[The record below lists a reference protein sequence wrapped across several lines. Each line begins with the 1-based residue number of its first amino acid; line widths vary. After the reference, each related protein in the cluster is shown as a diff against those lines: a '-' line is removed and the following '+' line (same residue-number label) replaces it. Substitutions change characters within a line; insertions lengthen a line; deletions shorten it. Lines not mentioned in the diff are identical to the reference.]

1 MSDYD
6 LQTIITENQNIKH
19 TTDERIRKS
28 SKDFIH
34 LALESSTDFD
44 IQIVQAGPHL
54 IRSAEICINQIEIQ
68 LNIIRTLSVLSE
80 HDSCCNAIVAMS
92 PRLAILLGPIL
103 INDSPNRTRKMNN
116 DENATFL
123 SNKLLGLVNRIGYI
137 LGNIMAKS
145 DSARQCFYNNDAAME
160 YLLKAL
166 EYHTSDE
173 MMFRRLKNDAINDD
187 TRNVDDD
194 TPNDHQIDT
203 VIDVV
208 IKLIRVVANLS
219 VNAEVGYKLANLH
232 QFGTIF
238 LNILNM
244 LNKYQM
250 NFVCI
255 QQQYCYIAIMTLLFR
270 MPAND

>member
-1 MSDYD
+1 M
-6 LQTIITENQNIKH
+6 ENQNIKH

-34 LALESSTDFD
+34 LALESSNDFD
-44 IQIVQAGPHL
+44 IQIVYAGPHL

-80 HDSCCNAIVAMS
+80 HDSCCNAIAAMS

-103 INDSPNRTRKMNN
+103 MENSPNRIRKKMNN
-116 DENATFL
+116 DDENATLL

-145 DSARQCFYNNDAAME
+145 DSARLCFYNNDAAME
-160 YLLKAL
+160 YLVKAL

-173 MMFRRLKNDAINDD
+173 IIMFRRLKNDTINDD
-187 TRNVDDD
+187 VRNVDDD
-194 TPNDHQIDT
+194 TLNDHQIDT

-208 IKLIRVVANLS
+208 IKFIRVVANLS
-219 VNAEVGYKLANLH
+219 VNADVGYKLANFH

-255 QQQYCYIAIMTLLFR
+255 MYSTNNMY
-270 MPAND
+270 